1 MSEKAKRARQTGTRG
16 VPKPSK
22 AANGYWYAT
31 WSDGRRSRRTSLGTQ
46 DETQALKTFAQW
58 VLIEGWNKGGSPGA
72 EARVYTIADL
82 WSVYMDKHVKPNVV
96 GQATIGYAWQ
106 NLEPHFGPLSVDQI
120 TQGAVDQ
127 FIAKRA
133 SGRLGRPAKPIT
145 IRRELATLIAALN
158 FCTTSAG
165 NKLIGKADIETIR
178 MPHPGEPRDRWLR
191 MDEMQRLLKA
201 AGEARR
207 GDRLSRGE
215 RFLWLALETA
225 ARKQAILDLTWS
237 RVDFEIGVI
246 HYDVPGR
253 EKTKKRRA
261 SVPISSALRPVLERA
276 FAEREGD
283 LVMDNKAEVWATV
296 QFIAM
301 RAGFSTQTVAKGE
314 KPRATGISPH
324 VLRHTAATH
333 MARRGVPLW
342 VIAKILGNTLAMV
355 ERVYAKWMPDDPAG
369 TVDLISG
376 GVLETTE

>member
-1 MSEKAKRARQTGTRG
+1 MSETAKRARHSAAARG
-16 VPKPSK
+16 VPKPAR

-31 WSDGRRSRRTSLGTQ
+31 WSDGRRSKRQSLGTK
-46 DETQALKTFAQW
+46 DEAQALKTFAQW
-58 VLIEGWNKGGSPGA
+58 VLIEGWNKDGAPGA

-82 WSVYMDKHVKPNVV
+82 WSVYLEKHVKAHVT
-96 GQATIGYAWQ
+96 GQATIDYAWK
-106 NLEPHFGPLSVDQI
+106 NLEPHFGPLTVDQF

-127 FIAKRA
+127 FVAKRA

-145 IRRELATLIAALN
+145 IRRELATLVAALN
-158 FCTTSAG
+158 FCASPAA
-165 NKLIGKADIETIR
+165 KLIKKAEIETIR

-191 MDEMQRLLKA
+191 MEEMQRLLKA
-201 AGEARR
+201 AGEMRR
-207 GDRLSRGE
+207 GDKLSRGE

-225 ARKQAILDLTWS
+225 ARKQAILDLTWD

-253 EKTKKRRA
+253 AKTKKRRA

-276 FAEREGD
+276 FAERENE
-283 LVMDNKAEVWATV
+283 LVMGNKAEIWATV
-296 QFIAM
+296 QFIAI
-301 RAGFSTQTVAKGE
+301 RAGYSVQSFEPGG
-314 KPRATGISPH
+314 KPKATGISPH

-355 ERVYAKWMPDDPAG
+355 EKVYAKWVPDDPAG
-369 TVDLISG
+369 TVDMISG
-376 GVLETTE
+376 GVLEAAE